1 MIEIYAEL
9 LFLENII
16 MNYLILTITSKI
28 CGSSVTKKR
37 LFLGAFIGA
46 LYAFVFFVP
55 SIQFLYSTVMK
66 ILFSCLIV
74 SISFSPHSIKYFV
87 KLMVS
92 FYGISF
98 ALGGLVLAG
107 IYFTD
112 MSGLI
117 KNNVIY
123 VRDLSYLKI
132 LLSAII
138 GYFMMIYL
146 AKLFKYRILNNE
158 LYVNIQIEMDGKSA
172 YVKGILDTANFLVEP
187 ISQVPVIVIEYL
199 ALQGFLPED
208 FKDILKSIDMIP
220 ENIYEL
226 EWGRRLRYIPYT
238 SLGTQNGMLVGIR
251 PDFISIQKGNRQ
263 YNFQNIVIGIYNGTI
278 GNEDYSAL
286 LHPDILKEEA
296 EYEINKA

>member
-263 YNFQNIVIGIYNGTI
+263 YNFRNIVIGIYNGTI

>member
-1 MIEIYAEL
+1 MA
-9 LFLENII
+9 
-16 MNYLILTITSKI
+16 
-28 CGSSVTKKR
+28 
-37 LFLGAFIGA
+37 A
-46 LYAFVFFVP
+46 
-55 SIQFLYSTVMK
+55 
-66 ILFSCLIV
+66 
-74 SISFSPHSIKYFV
+74 
-87 KLMVS
+87 

-123 VRDLSYLKI
+123 IRDLSYLKI
-132 LLSAII
+132 LISAII
-138 GYFMMIYL
+138 GYFMMVYL

-158 LYVNIQIEMDGKSA
+158 LYVNIQIEMDGKTA

-226 EWGRRLRYIPYT
+226 GWGRRLRYIPYT
-238 SLGTQNGMLVGIR
+238 SLGTQNGMLLGIR
-251 PDFISIQKGNRQ
+251 PDFISIQKGDRQ
-263 YNFQNIVIGIYNGTI
+263 YDFQNIVIGIYNGTI
-278 GNEDYSAL
+278 GNKDYSAL